1 MERVRSSMTR
11 YASLLLPLA
20 LIFTAMAKAK
30 AQSSDSAAL
39 VRGLVHTPEGKAI
52 AAADLFL
59 VETMESA
66 TADSAGRFVLRT
78 AARGTVTLIARSI
91 GFVPAQRTVDLTKP
105 ATIDISLARQAP
117 VLLPIT
123 VTAGSYT
130 AGSERG
136 ASLNAIQVASTPG
149 ATADIARA
157 IQTLPGVQNVDEGTG
172 LFVRGG
178 DVSETRVLLNDIVM
192 IAPYNYETPTG
203 NYTVTVNPFLL
214 DGIFFSSGGFGA
226 RYGNI
231 LSGVA
236 DLRTQGRPL
245 QSSVVGTAGLAAIS
259 GGLNFALPNGVGTH
273 ATATLSDLRPLFKLN
288 GSTRSY
294 SPAPNGTDFS
304 GSVIWKYRPTAEI
317 KTFGITRHSALG
329 IESSDPSSADGY
341 AADFRNSMYQAGW
354 KDLFGRV
361 ATTTSASYA
370 QTHSAQEFGGFTL
383 GDLERSTQ
391 LFAQAAWSAADRLT
405 MRGGGDAEWRS
416 AAFVGRVP
424 NINLTKFDS
433 KTSGSRN
440 GLFVESDLRPL
451 AYLRLVTGLRTDA
464 STFSNVRTV
473 DPRISA
479 AFRVG
484 SAGTITSAW
493 GVYHQ
498 VADPLYYDAALG
510 VPGLPPMR
518 ARQAVIGGQVGD
530 NAQIARVELYRKDY
544 HDLAQLGPDKIVA
557 GAGAGRSS
565 GVDVFLKGEK
575 KGLISGRVSYS
586 YVDAKRTDPIT
597 SGLAR
602 APFDITHSFTLVAEK
617 DFGVGWNAS
626 GALRY
631 ATGKPFTPVT
641 GATFDNSR
649 GQWIPQYGVAYSER
663 LSPLQR
669 IDLSLSKFTRLSPQ
683 TFLVMFASV
692 NNLFDRVNIYDYRYN
707 TDYTQRIPI
716 RSLFNRSFYVG
727 GSISFTAQ

>member
-1 MERVRSSMTR
+1 MTR
-11 YASLLLPLA
+11 YTALLLPLS
-20 LIFTAMAKAK
+20 LIFAPGRKAY
-30 AQSSDSAAL
+30 AQSTDTAAI
-39 VRGLVHTPEGKAI
+39 VRGSVHTPDGKPVAG
-52 AAADLFL
+52 ADIFL
-59 VETMESA
+59 AETMESA
-66 TADSAGRFVLRT
+66 TADSAGRFALRT
-78 AARGTVTLIARSI
+78 AQRGTVTLIARRI
-91 GFVPAQRTVDLTKP
+91 GFTPAQRTVDLTNH
-105 ATIDISLARQAP
+105 ATIDISLTRQSP
-117 VLLPIT
+117 VLVPIT

-136 ASLNAIQVASTPG
+136 ASLNAIQVATTPG

-192 IAPYNYETPTG
+192 IEPYNYETPTG

-236 DLRTQGRPL
+236 DLRTQGRPI

-259 GGLNFALPNGVGTH
+259 GGLNFALPHGAGTH
-273 ATATLSDLRPLFKLN
+273 ATATWSDTRPLFKVN

-304 GSVIWKYRPTAEI
+304 GSVIWSYRPSAEI

-329 IESSDPSSADGY
+329 IEPSDPSAAGGY
-341 AADFRNSMYQAGW
+341 AADFHNSMYQAGW
-354 KDLFGRV
+354 KDLFGSV

-370 QTHSAQEFGGFTL
+370 QTHRAEDFGGFTL
-383 GDLERSTQ
+383 GNTERSTQ
-391 LFAQAAWSAADRLT
+391 LFGQAAWSASDALVL
-405 MRGGGDAEWRS
+405 RGGGDAEWRS

-424 NINLTKFDS
+424 NISLTKFDS
-433 KTSGSRN
+433 KTKGSRD

-451 AYLRLVTGLRTDA
+451 PDLRLVTGVRTDA
-464 STFSNVRTV
+464 STFAHVRTV

-479 AFRVG
+479 ALRVG

-510 VPGLPPMR
+510 RPGLPPML
-518 ARQAVIGGQVGD
+518 ARQAVIGGQLGD

-544 HDLAQLGPDKIVA
+544 RDLAQLGPDKIVA
-557 GAGAGRSS
+557 GGGTGRSS

-575 KGLISGRVSYS
+575 TGLIGGRVSYS
-586 YVDAKRTDPIT
+586 YVDAKRTDPLTGIQ
-597 SGLAR
+597 AP
-602 APFDITHSFTLVAEK
+602 APFDVTHSFTLVADK
-617 DFGVGWNAS
+617 NFGIGWSAS

-631 ATGKPFTPVT
+631 ATGKPYTPVI
-641 GATFDNSR
+641 GATFDSPRNAWVPR
-649 GQWIPQYGVAYSER
+649 YAAAYSAR
-663 LSPLQR
+663 LSPLKR
-669 IDLSLSKFTRLSPQ
+669 VDLSISKFTRFSPQ
-683 TFLVMFASV
+683 TFLVVFASV
-692 NNLFDRVNIYDYRYN
+692 NNLFDRVNIYDYRYS

-716 RSLFNRSFYVG
+716 RSLFKRSFYVG